1 MSSPREEAA
10 GGLFFEVGRDARTPL
25 WTALATD
32 QNGLVGRFSPRE
44 CGTHLAV
51 GLVGHRK
58 TMWGWLCCTFGVR
71 GSQRAGGSLRLD
83 GVFIIQARKALEGVH
98 R

>member
-1 MSSPREEAA
+1 MSSPGEEAA

-44 CGTHLAV
+44 CGPHLAV
-51 GLVGHRK
+51 GLVGDGEAVGRRRLR
-58 TMWGWLCCTFGVR
+58 GFRVR
-71 GSQRAGGSLRLD
+71 GSQGAC
-83 GVFIIQARKALEGVH
+83 
-98 R
+98 